1 MWSRDNQIEFKTAVL
16 TSSRYRPLS
25 LLFALLKCGPL
36 VRRQRDDRLMR
47 KKVRQF
53 LGAVTRTE
61 DRATRLQG
69 LPGLEAPGIDG
80 VESEGVDQLKDRTNR
95 GGIVAGVPHA
105 NAPRRPARNPAL
117 LPLPPTDYVH
127 ALPPPPH

>member
-1 MWSRDNQIEFKTAVL
+1 MWSRKHQIEFKTAVL

-69 LPGLEAPGIDG
+69 QPGLEAPGIDG

-95 GGIVAGVPHA
+95 GGIVAGGRHA
-105 NAPRRPARNPAL
+105 NAARRAAWKPAL
-117 LPLPPTDYVH
+117 LQLEVTAVGE
-127 ALPPPPH
+127 ALHHTRG